1 MQFCLATLMR
11 IFPLLL
17 PSSALVC
24 VSAHSRA
31 QSEVRELR
39 ICLSRNRNSINHHNL
54 SPICRLTRNH
64 HHNLSPD
71 TQPPSQFVA
80 RYATTITIC
89 RPIKNHHH
97 NLSPDKEPPSQ
108 FVARYATTITMCTLH
123 TLCCEVLM
131 SSAHSTSEVLLLFLF
146 MFILVISPPCQLPVT
161 SFFPGPSSQSR
172 KVRWRAKMLS

>member
-1 MQFCLATLMR
+1 MQFFLATLMR

-71 TQPPSQFVA
+71 
-80 RYATTITIC
+80 
-89 RPIKNHHH
+89 
-97 NLSPDKEPPSQ
+97 KEPPSQ

-146 MFILVISPPCQLPVT
+146 MFILVISPPARSGRLRPVAAT
-161 SFFPGPSSQSR
+161 P
-172 KVRWRAKMLS
+172 RAKMLS

>member
-17 PSSALVC
+17 PSSALVS

-39 ICLSRNRNSINHHNL
+39 ICLSRNRNSIN
-54 SPICRLTRNH
+54 
-64 HHNLSPD
+64 
-71 TQPPSQFVA
+71 
-80 RYATTITIC
+80 
-89 RPIKNHHH
+89 HH

-131 SSAHSTSEVLLLFLF
+131 SSAHSTSEVLLSF
-146 MFILVISPPCQLPVT
+146 MFYVSNKPALSVTRTLSRIFKRNCYFCQV
-161 SFFPGPSSQSR
+161 PGWQSS
-172 KVRWRAKMLS
+172 A